1 MAVNPLLSVYR
12 ANDPYEQLISAILAI
27 ESQPKLDLQAKK
39 AEQERLKG
47 VMNDFDSK
55 LSALHSLLKTLTDPL
70 ARPFQGKSATTSAT
84 EFTVTA
90 SDQAALGTHTLEVK
104 RLASADT
111 RISKQYTSSG
121 STLRSFFDTNG
132 AQTFTIRVASPTD
145 TNPNNRVDIQV
156 TVNPTGTTD
165 EAILK
170 EIATAINNAFQAAV
184 DAGTIKSDERAY
196 ASVINETSSTAR
208 LSLRSGKTGFTY
220 RLEFVDS
227 AAGLLAALE
236 LNNNAL
242 ATGTGGG
249 QVTFVGT
256 SETDS
261 ALNSQFV
268 LDGLTLYRDAN
279 RVTDALTGIT
289 LEFKQVSTAPAEFT
303 VAPDIEHIKA
313 QIEDFIQKYNDVL
326 TYITG
331 KSNIDGVTETRGDF
345 AGDPVFSG
353 LRFTLRNEVVRKV
366 SGQPTEGPHY
376 ITDLGITINDDGTLS
391 LTDEDALLQAVRR
404 NPQAVESLFSGNDG
418 IATRLLTRLE
428 AFVATGGI
436 IDQRQ
441 DSIETRIR
449 RLNDRIAAFEEQLAR
464 REEQLR
470 AQFARVQET
479 IALFQGQQ
487 QFLSG
492 FLFGGGTFF

>member
-1 MAVNPLLSVYR
+1 MDVNPLLSVYR
-12 ANDPYEQLISAILAI
+12 ANDPYEQLISAIISI
-27 ESQPKLDLQAKK
+27 ESQPKLALETKK

-47 VMNDFDSK
+47 VINDFDSK
-55 LSALHSLLKTLTDPL
+55 LSALHSLLKNLTDPL

-84 EFTVTA
+84 EFTVSANDT
-90 SDQAALGTHTLEVK
+90 AALGTHTLEVK

-111 RISKQYTSSG
+111 RISKQYNSSG

-145 TNPNNRVDIQV
+145 TDPNNRVDIQV

-165 EAILK
+165 EEILN
-170 EIATAINNAFQAAV
+170 EIATAINDAFQAAV

-227 AAGLLAALE
+227 AAGLLSTLE
-236 LNNNAL
+236 ISNNVVAS
-242 ATGTGGG
+242 GTGGG
-249 QVTFVGT
+249 QVKYVGT

-261 ALNSQFV
+261 ELNSQFV
-268 LDGLTLYRDAN
+268 LDGLTLYRDSN
-279 RVTDALTGIT
+279 RVTDALAGIT
-289 LEFKQVSTAPAEFT
+289 LEFKQVSTAPSEFT
-303 VAPDIEHIKA
+303 VTPDAENIKA

-326 TYITG
+326 TYIAG
-331 KSNIDGVTETRGDF
+331 KSNVDGETETRGDF

-366 SGQPTEGPHY
+366 SGQPAEGPHY
-376 ITDLGITINDDGTLS
+376 ITDLGITINNDGTLTLS
-391 LTDEDALLQAVRR
+391 DADKLIQAVER
-404 NPQAVESLFSGNDG
+404 NPQAVESLFSGSDG
-418 IATRLLTRLE
+418 IATRLLTLVE
-428 AFVATGGI
+428 TFVQTGGI
-436 IDQRQ
+436 IDQREE
-441 DSIETRIR
+441 SIEASIR
-449 RLNDRIAAFEEQLAR
+449 RLDDRIADFEEQLAR

>member
-1 MAVNPLLSVYR
+1 MDVNPLLSVYR

-70 ARPFQGKSATTSAT
+70 AQPFQSKSATTSAT

-90 SDQAALGTHTLEVK
+90 SDTASPGTHTLEVR

-111 RISKQYTSSG
+111 RISKQYTSGGTS
-121 STLRSFFDTNG
+121 LRSFFDTNG

-145 TNPNNRVDIQV
+145 TDPNNRVDIQV

-165 EAILK
+165 EEILN

-184 DAGTIKSDERAY
+184 DAGTIKADERAY

-227 AAGLLAALE
+227 AAGLLTTLE
-236 LNNNAL
+236 LNNNVV

-249 QVTFVGT
+249 QVKYVGT

-261 ALNSQFV
+261 ELNSQFV

-279 RVTDALTGIT
+279 RVTDALTGVT

-303 VAPDIEHIKA
+303 IAPDVENIKA

-331 KSNIDGVTETRGDF
+331 KSKVDGATETRGDF

-366 SGQPTEGPHY
+366 NGQPTEGPHY
-376 ITDLGITINDDGTLS
+376 ITDLGITINNDGTLS
-391 LTDEDALLQAVRR
+391 LTDESALLAAVER
-404 NPQAVESLFSGNDG
+404 NPQAVESLFSGSDG
-418 IATRLLTRLE
+418 IATRLLTLLE
-428 AFVATGGI
+428 AYVKTGGI

-441 DSIETRIR
+441 NTIESSIR
-449 RLNDRIAAFEEQLAR
+449 RLDDRIAALEDQLAR

-470 AQFARVQET
+470 AQFARLQET

-487 QFLSG
+487 QFLGG
-492 FLFGGGTFF
+492 FLFGGGTLF